1 MKAQGGDAPKD
12 ASAKPGE
19 APPTL
24 ASTGKPK
31 PVKVVFV
38 LKDGKVE
45 MREVKTGIASRTDVE
60 IIEGLADGEK
70 VIEGPYRTLAR
81 ELQDG
86 QNVKEQKKETPGKG
100 SDSKGPP
107 GGRS

>member
-1 MKAQGGDAPKD
+1 MAA
-12 ASAKPGE
+12 
-19 APPTL
+19 
-24 ASTGKPK
+24 TGKPK

-38 LKDGKVE
+38 MKDGKAE

-60 IIEGLADGEK
+60 IISGVNEGEQIID
-70 VIEGPYRTLAR
+70 GPYRTLAR

-86 QNVKEQKKETPGKG
+86 QAVKEQEKDGAQDKG
-100 SDSKGPP
+100 EQKGPP